1 MPTKSP
7 ELPRP
12 NPRGLLPHTPQNV
25 YKVRMKARE
34 VIAAGWVE
42 VRSKGSH
49 RQFKHP
55 ERPGLVTVATHSG
68 QDIKAGTLAS
78 IERQSGLKLKKG

>member
-1 MPTKSP
+1 
-7 ELPRP
+7 
-12 NPRGLLPHTPQNV
+12 
-25 YKVRMKARE
+25 MKARE
-34 VIAAGWVE
+34 VVAALIAAGWVE
-42 VRSKGSH
+42 VRAKGSH

-55 ERPGLVTVATHSG
+55 EKPGLVTVATHGG